1 MVEAMPEKK
10 QTERNA
16 SVDVLRG
23 IAILM
28 VVLGHTMS
36 GCTLNSQDT
45 FLFRIIWSLQ
55 MPLFMLISGYVTK
68 YSKPIVSGKALLRL
82 LKKRSL
88 AYLVPWLVWTIGV
101 RGFLLGESN
110 YLDIPWLL
118 WHMDSGYWF
127 LFSLWTIT
135 VIFAT
140 SQWAASKV
148 HCEHGSIRYL
158 ITLVT
163 CYGFGAAILL
173 SLGVWQGLSFLCIK
187 LTLYY
192 MPFYFA
198 GYLFGAY
205 QKRITSMKNGAKWM
219 EGIVAL
225 CCIAWL
231 YLVIR
236 FNFYT
241 VEESVAMILL
251 RMATSLLGCIA
262 ISGLCSSACAKINRG
277 GGTLVRRTF
286 VGELGGLSDAVSATD
301 TIDAERTSSGIE
313 YVRRNH
319 RHSEYSLDMRDC
331 LYSDKN
337 NWMQHDSA
345 KGLVCEGRIK
355 AILSWFGV
363 HSLEIYLLHGVLLN
377 VLQVLPQISFDTA
390 YGISLTFANYGMTL
404 VLCYMVITLINLNQL
419 LCKCLFFRWDGEWDA
434 IRYQN
439 TAR

>member
-1 MVEAMPEKK
+1 MDGMVQALPEKK

-277 GGTLVRRTF
+277 GVR
-286 VGELGGLSDAVSATD
+286 
-301 TIDAERTSSGIE
+301 
-313 YVRRNH
+313 
-319 RHSEYSLDMRDC
+319 
-331 LYSDKN
+331 
-337 NWMQHDSA
+337 
-345 KGLVCEGRIK
+345 
-355 AILSWFGV
+355 WFGV
-363 HSLEIYLLHGVLLN
+363 HSLEVYLMQYPLLT
-377 VLQVLPQISFDTA
+377 LLMPSELPQASSMFGVIIVTA
-390 YGISLTFANYGMTL
+390 NIALTCVIAYILTKTIGCNTIL
-404 VLCYMVITLINLNQL
+404 QKVLFV
-419 LCKCLFFRWDGEWDA
+419 KDA
-434 IRYQN
+434 
-439 TAR
+439 

>member
-1 MVEAMPEKK
+1 MVKVLPENK
-10 QTERNA
+10 QTERNTA
-16 SVDVLRG
+16 VDVLRG

-36 GCTLNSQDT
+36 GCTVNSEDT

-68 YSKPIVSGKALLRL
+68 YSRPIVSGKALLRL

-88 AYLVPWLVWTIGV
+88 AYLIPWIVWTVGV

-148 HCEHGSIRYL
+148 HCEYGSIRYL
-158 ITLVT
+158 LALAA
-163 CYGFGAAILL
+163 CYGVGAVMLL
-173 SLGVWQGLSFLCIK
+173 GLGVWQGLSFLCIK

-205 QKRITSMKNGAKWM
+205 QKRITCMKNGTQWM
-219 EGIVAL
+219 EGVVAL
-225 CCIAWL
+225 CCLAWL
-231 YLVIR
+231 YLVLR

-241 VEESVAMILL
+241 AEETIAMIFL
-251 RMATSLLGCIA
+251 RMVTSLMGCIA
-262 ISGLCSSACAKINRG
+262 VSGLCASACAKKIVG

-286 VGELGGLSDAVSATD
+286 AGDLSDAVSTTD
-301 TIDAERTSSGIE
+301 TIAAERTATGIE
-313 YVRRNH
+313 YVRRN
-319 RHSEYSLDMRDC
+319 RCHSEPYGDTRDC
-331 LYSDKN
+331 LYTDKSSQK
-337 NWMQHDSA
+337 QHDSA
-345 KGLVCEGRIK
+345 KNVVCEERLK
-355 AILSWFGV
+355 MLLSWFGV

-377 VLQVLPQISFDTA
+377 VLKVLSQISFDTA
-390 YGISLTFANYGMTL
+390 LGISLTFTNYALTL
-404 VLCYMVITLINLNQL
+404 MLCYMVITLIDLNRPL
-419 LCKCLFFRWDGEWDA
+419 RRCLFFR
-434 IRYQN
+434 
-439 TAR
+439 